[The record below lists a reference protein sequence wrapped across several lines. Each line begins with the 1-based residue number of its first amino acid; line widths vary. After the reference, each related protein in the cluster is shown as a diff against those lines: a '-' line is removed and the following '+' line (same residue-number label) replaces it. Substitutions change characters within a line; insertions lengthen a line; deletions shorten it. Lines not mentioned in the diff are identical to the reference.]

1 MLYIGASILLL
12 LALLQSTLVPQ
23 VPVLGVR
30 PDLVLLVVL
39 AWVMVRG
46 LYEGAVAAFCGGIA
60 LDLLSSPPMG
70 AHALALLLTV
80 VPAGLLGAPM
90 YRENLAFPVV
100 GAFLATFLYNL
111 ILLAISHVVGVRMPW
126 GSMLWRVALP
136 QALTQAVLMP
146 LAYWAA
152 DRLDRRLHRR
162 MRIG

>member
-1 MLYIGASILLL
+1 LLYIGALILLL

-80 VPAGLLGAPM
+80 GAPM

-111 ILLAISHVVGVRMPW
+111 VLLVISYVVGVRMPW

-162 MRIG
+162 IRIG